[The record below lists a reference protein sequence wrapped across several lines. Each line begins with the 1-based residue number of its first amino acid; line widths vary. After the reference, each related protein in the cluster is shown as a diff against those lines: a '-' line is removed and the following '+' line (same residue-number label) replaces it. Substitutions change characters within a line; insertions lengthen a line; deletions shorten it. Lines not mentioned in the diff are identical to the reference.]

1 MGANL
6 LWLGS
11 RSPFGAGRRSGGAF
25 ISSVKSSYAHPRVG
39 TGGREED
46 TSVPI
51 SREEVTS
58 RHHLSAMPDP
68 LQPPLSLR
76 TPCPEGIRQRRPR
89 RERVC
94 DDLST
99 IWFRRS
105 VYDLYLGD
113 THGVSMCGY
122 SRQPWTGQ
130 RADSNACARNTPDSL
145 EQAIG
150 LISACHAHSPE
161 QAVGW

>member
-1 MGANL
+1 MTATASTIIYREAPIRVCAEIRGANHAQAKVAV
-6 LWLGS
+6 
-11 RSPFGAGRRSGGAF
+11 PFRGRPSLRGRLHH
-25 ISSVKSSYAHPRVG
+25 ISESSCAHPRVG

-51 SREEVTS
+51 SKEEVPS
-58 RHHLSAMPDP
+58 INHLSAMPDP

-76 TPCPEGIRQRRPR
+76 MPCPEGIRQRRPR

-113 THGVSMCGY
+113 PHGVSMWGH
-122 SRQPWTGQ
+122 SRQP
-130 RADSNACARNTPDSL
+130 
-145 EQAIG
+145 
-150 LISACHAHSPE
+150 
-161 QAVGW
+161 

>member
-1 MGANL
+1 MVVHNGDDEVMMICIDNHQQHREAPIRVYAENRGANHAQAKVAVHF
-6 LWLGS
+6 
-11 RSPFGAGRRSGGAF
+11 RGRPSLKGRLHH
-25 ISSVKSSYAHPRVG
+25 ISESSCVHPRVG
-39 TGGREED
+39 SSGREED

-76 TPCPEGIRQRRPR
+76 MPCPEGIRQRRPR

-122 SRQPWTGQ
+122 SRQP
-130 RADSNACARNTPDSL
+130 
-145 EQAIG
+145 
-150 LISACHAHSPE
+150 
-161 QAVGW
+161 